1 MEIQGPDLSKHVWGQ
16 RKMPRLEGQ
25 KLVDSFVESAT
36 LWAPSGFEKPMAD
49 KMVADFQALNIPGAH
64 IHIDD
69 AGPAAGSEVGNVI
82 VDIPADPQAP
92 PSARSIVLSC
102 HLDRVPVRAPGVP
115 EDEPVQI
122 EETPEGRLQSKGL
135 RTNIAADDR
144 AGYTAIKEAVS
155 ALHLS
160 GFPHGRIKV
169 IGFVREEPGLFG
181 ARALDPKHLEGMDYG
196 FELDG
201 GKVGNVIRNSA
212 GIQRFK
218 ATIVGQ
224 SAAAIHAAKGK
235 SALVAAM
242 DAGMQLSALELGPGQ
257 TLNVSNI
264 QSGQIGQDGAPI
276 TNQVPD
282 SAFLAGEFRARNPE
296 DEQRM
301 RAFVESSLEQ
311 VSQKHGVQVQSHF
324 DTIEGFQLAD
334 DSPAVQLAQI
344 ATLAS
349 GSKPKVMGMMGGTNA
364 NCMNAKGLPTVVLGS
379 GAYLQHSEKEYT
391 TRNDLIRATQVVMSV
406 IAAAASP
413 LVTAGLYHGIQ
424 SKG

>member
-1 MEIQGPDLSKHVWGQ
+1 MEIQPNLPGQVWQ
-16 RKMPRLEGQ
+16 ERKMPKLDGQ
-25 KLVDSFVESAT
+25 KVVDSFISAAT
-36 LWAPSGFEKPMAD
+36 IWAPSGFEKPMAE
-49 KMVADFQALNIPGAH
+49 KMLQDFAQMNLPGAQSQV
-64 IHIDD
+64 DE

-82 VDIPADPQAP
+82 IDIPPHPDAP
-92 PSARSIVLSC
+92 KEAKSIVLSC

-115 EDEPVQI
+115 EDEPVVVEQDKDG
-122 EETPEGRLQSKGL
+122 TLHSKGF

-144 AGYTAIKEAVS
+144 AGYTAIKEGIQAI
-155 ALHLS
+155 HLA
-160 GFPHGRIKV
+160 GIPHGRIKV

-181 ARALDPKHLEGMDYG
+181 ARALDSKHLEGMDYG

-224 SAAAIHAAKGK
+224 SAPAIHASKGK
-235 SALVAAM
+235 SALKAAM
-242 DAGMQLSALELGPGQ
+242 EAGMQISDLELKPGQ
-257 TLNVSNI
+257 TLNISNI

-282 SAFLAGEFRARNPE
+282 SAFLAGEFRARDIH
-296 DEQRM
+296 DEQAM
-301 RAFVESSLEQ
+301 RQHVEQTLAQ
-311 VSQKHGVQVQSHF
+311 VGERHGVQIKAEY

-334 DSPAVQLAQI
+334 QAAVVKLAEI
-344 ATLAS
+344 ATQAS

-379 GAYLQHSEKEYT
+379 GAYLQHTEREYT
-391 TRNDLIRATQVVMSV
+391 SRNDLIRATQVVMSV
-406 IAAAASP
+406 IVAAAHPA
-413 LVTAGLYHGIQ
+413 VTAALLA
-424 SKG
+424 